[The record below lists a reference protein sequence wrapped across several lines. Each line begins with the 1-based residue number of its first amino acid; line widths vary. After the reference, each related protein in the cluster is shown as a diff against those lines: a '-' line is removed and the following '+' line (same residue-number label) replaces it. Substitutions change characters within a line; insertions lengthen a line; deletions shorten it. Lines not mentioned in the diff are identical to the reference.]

1 MGARKPRKKRSI
13 SYFLLPASITT
24 SNIRLFTCVS
34 IHQGHERLGDLSR
47 GRQCAFISL
56 STLLCDHGF
65 PIQLWTSKTVENIIL
80 RADRMY
86 QNALANHG
94 NIPDAYSPLR

>member
-56 STLLCDHGF
+56 STLLCDQGF
-65 PIQLWTSKTVENIIL
+65 LIQLWTSKTVENILL
-80 RADRMY
+80 RAD
-86 QNALANHG
+86 NVPKCAC
-94 NIPDAYSPLR
+94 